1 MEFTM
6 ENLTIQ
12 SIKKIRSVTRHPM
25 KSTIRM
31 WNDWT
36 EDWTEEYWNLD
47 PDRYFT
53 SYYYNSYRSGGQKMN
68 KIKNFIERNDFW
80 IKMSELPN
88 EEAVKLKHRA
98 YLDKKRMHSKLKE
111 LDIKIYEVSITTHVR
126 ETNTPINFSKVMYK
140 GKEIIY

>member
-1 MEFTM
+1 
-6 ENLTIQ
+6 
-12 SIKKIRSVTRHPM
+12 
-25 KSTIRM
+25 M

-36 EDWTEEYWNLD
+36 EDFTKEDWKLD

-53 SYYYNSYRSGGQKMN
+53 SYFFSSYRSGGEKMK
-68 KIKNFIERNDFW
+68 KIRNFIERNDFW

-111 LDIKIYEVSITTHVR
+111 LDIKIFEVSISTFIR
-126 ETNTPINFSKVMYK
+126 KTN
-140 GKEIIY
+140 